1 MKKGWASLWQAEWL
15 APLLATVL
23 LSAALSA
30 FVPPFRTWENI
41 SNIGFQSATILLVA
55 TGETLVIISAGI
67 DLSVGSALALVG
79 VVTAL
84 LLQKGWA
91 ISLSVLAGLGS
102 GLLTGAVNGF
112 LVVVGRIPP
121 FIATLGMMGIARGLA
136 LVISGAVN
144 ISLPPESPFLEL
156 GTRRFLAIPV
166 PFLIALVVALFCQM
180 LLSLTRYGRHL
191 YAVGG
196 NREAA
201 RLSGVPVGWVTFLV
215 FSLCGLITGLGG
227 IVETARLSIGQ
238 PTGGALY
245 ELHAIAAAVIGGASL
260 AGGRGS
266 VLGTLLGG
274 LLMAVIRNGSD
285 LLNIPYEWQQVI
297 LGVLVVLAVLL
308 DQLRRR

>member
-1 MKKGWASLWQAEWL
+1 MRRLWQAEWF
-15 APLLATVL
+15 APLLAVL
-23 LSAALSA
+23 FLSLLLAI
-30 FVPPFRTWENI
+30 FVPSFRTLENI
-41 SNIGFQSATILLVA
+41 TNIGFQSATILLVA
-55 TGETLVIISAGI
+55 TGETLVIISGGI
-67 DLSVGSALALVG
+67 DLSVGSILALVG

-84 LLQKGWA
+84 LLQKGHA
-91 ISLSVLAGLGS
+91 IWLSVLLGLIVGAGAGS
-102 GLLTGAVNGF
+102 INGF
-112 LVVVGRIPP
+112 LVTVGRIPP
-121 FIATLGMMGIARGLA
+121 FISTLGMMGVARGLA

-144 ISLPPESPFLEL
+144 VSLPQDSPFLEL
-156 GTRRFLAIPV
+156 GIRRFVGIPV
-166 PFLIALVVALFCQM
+166 PFLIALGIALLSQI

-196 NREAA
+196 NQEAA
-201 RLSGVPVGWVTFLV
+201 RLSGVPVGWVVFLV

-227 IVETARLSIGQ
+227 VVETARLSIGQ
-238 PTGGALY
+238 PTGGQLY

-285 LLNIPYEWQQVI
+285 LLNIPYEWQQVT
-297 LGVLVVLAVLL
+297 LGVLVVLAVLV